1 MSENLVEVNG
11 LKKYFHVSGK
21 NVLKAVDDVS
31 FTIRRGETLGLVGE
45 SGCGKTTVGRTLLR
59 IYPIDGGTVLYD
71 GKDISR
77 LSRAESLKMT
87 RRMQM
92 VFQDPYSSLN
102 AFRTVAEIVGEGLDI
117 HHLCRGKKEKEERV
131 AEMLQMVGLQREHMN
146 RFPHEFSGGQ
156 RQRVGIARALIL
168 NPEFIVC
175 DEAISALDVS
185 IQAQIVNMLIRFQSE
200 LGLTYLF
207 IAHDLSMVRHISNRT
222 AVMYMGTL
230 VEYAD
235 TAEVYDHPLHP
246 YTQGLLSAV
255 PVANPDYER
264 THSRIPMEGEVP
276 NPINP
281 APGCRFASR
290 CPRAGERC
298 RKEKPPLHEVGSG
311 HMAACW
317 NI

>member
-1 MSENLVEVNG
+1 MSENLVEVNS
-11 LKKYFHVSGK
+11 LKKYFRVGGK
-21 NVLKAVDDVS
+21 NVLKAVDDIS

-59 IYPIDGGTVLYD
+59 IYPIDGGSVHYD

-77 LSRAESLKMT
+77 LSRAESMQMT

-92 VFQDPYSSLN
+92 VFQDPYASLN

-117 HHLCRGKKEKEERV
+117 HRLCRSKAEKEERV

-168 NPEFIVC
+168 KPEFIVC

-207 IAHDLSMVRHISNRT
+207 IAHDLSMIRHISNRT

-264 THSRIPMEGEVP
+264 AHNRIPMEGEVP
-276 NPINP
+276 SPINP

-298 RKEKPPLHEVGSG
+298 RQERPPLRDVGSG
-311 HMAACW
+311 HMTACW